1 MIDKAFNKN
10 NKNVCIRIERYK
22 YEIKKIE
29 NFKNVEC
36 SNRGAH

>member
-10 NKNVCIRIERYK
+10 NKNVCTRIKKYK

-29 NFKNVEC
+29 NSKNVEC